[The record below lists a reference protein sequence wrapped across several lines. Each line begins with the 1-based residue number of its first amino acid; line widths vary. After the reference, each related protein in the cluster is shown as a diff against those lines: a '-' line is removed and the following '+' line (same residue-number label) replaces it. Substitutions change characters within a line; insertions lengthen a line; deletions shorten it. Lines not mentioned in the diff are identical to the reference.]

1 MRSYQQI
8 TREMGDQ
15 WVAALKRAEDAVG
28 SAAESIR
35 GKIDLPQIPVPEQ
48 FNKLNAALTGRL
60 PMPGEIV
67 QANFELT
74 ERLLGAQRD
83 LALRLIGATESA
95 IEPAEQPT
103 ARKAPAAK
111 KTASNSK

>member
-1 MRSYQQI
+1 
-8 TREMGDQ
+8 
-15 WVAALKRAEDAVG
+15 
-28 SAAESIR
+28 
-35 GKIDLPQIPVPEQ
+35 
-48 FNKLNAALTGRL
+48 
-60 PMPGEIV
+60 MPGEIV

-95 IEPAEQPT
+95 SEPAEQPT